1 MNGHEQYYG
10 PRTPGFRPGTL
21 SKQTGTAF
29 KEVGTTSNGHEH
41 KVI

>member
-10 PRTPGFRPGTL
+10 PGTPGFRPGTL